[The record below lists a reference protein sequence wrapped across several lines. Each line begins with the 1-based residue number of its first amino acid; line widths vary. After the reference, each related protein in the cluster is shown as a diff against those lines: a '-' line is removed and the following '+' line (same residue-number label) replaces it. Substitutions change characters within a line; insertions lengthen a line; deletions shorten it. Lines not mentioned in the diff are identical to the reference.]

1 MKELLKTAQE
11 KLNEACKGCEDVCS
25 IRYYMGY
32 IQAIKDIDKKLKT
45 EGLDEL
51 EED

>member
-1 MKELLKTAQE
+1 MKKLLEQAQN
-11 KLNEACKGCEDVCS
+11 KLREACKGCENVCS
-25 IRYYMGY
+25 VRYHLVY

-51 EED
+51 ED

>member
-1 MKELLKTAQE
+1 MKDLLKTAQG
-11 KLNEACKGCEDVCS
+11 KLNDACKDREDVCS

-32 IQAIKDIDKKLKT
+32 IQAIKDVNEKLRE

-51 EED
+51 ED

>member
-1 MKELLKTAQE
+1 MKELLQTAQE
-11 KLNEACKGCEDVCS
+11 KLNEACKGHEDVCS

-32 IQAIKDIDKKLKT
+32 IQAIKDINQKLKT

-51 EED
+51 ED